1 MPLRSLL
8 ALVALA
14 FATSLVSAAD
24 HWTQFRGPNGTGHSD
39 SKSLPTKWSDTEN
52 VAWKT
57 PIQGK
62 AWSSPVVL
70 DGQVWVT
77 NAPPDGKWASAV
89 CLDLDSGKI
98 VRDIKLWDI
107 EKPQYCIEKN
117 SYASCTP
124 VIEPGRVYVHF
135 GAHGTACLNTQT
147 GEKLWD
153 RQDLSCNHHR
163 GPASSPILCDDLLIL
178 TFDGFDV
185 QYVVAL
191 NKNTGKTVW
200 KKDRNI
206 EYGSDNGDIKK
217 AYSTPALFEL
227 DGKVQLVNPS
237 AGAAISYDPKTG
249 DELWRIRCGGMN
261 VSSPPLF
268 GKGLIYM
275 TTAAGGFNLYAVKAG
290 GKGDITGSHLAWK
303 SSKAVAKKSAPL
315 LIGNRIFMSTDD
327 GVLSATDATSGEP
340 LWQKRVGGEF
350 SASPVFADGKIY
362 FCGEDGVTHV
372 VAPGAEGSEPEILA
386 QNKLP
391 AGFMASPAVVG
402 NSLLLRT
409 KTHLYR
415 IAEKK

>member
-1 MPLRSLL
+1 MILRSLAAIL
-8 ALVALA
+8 AIAC
-14 FATSLVSAAD
+14 FVSNLRAAD
-24 HWTQFRGPNGTGHSD
+24 SWTQFRGPNGAGHSD
-39 SKSLPTKWSDTEN
+39 SKGLPVEWSEEKN

-57 PIQGK
+57 PIPGK

-70 DGQVWVT
+70 DGQIWVT

-89 CLDLDSGKI
+89 CLDLESGKI
-98 VRDIKLWDI
+98 LHDIKLWDI

-135 GAHGTACLNTQT
+135 GAHGTAAIDTAS
-147 GEKLWD
+147 GKKIWE
-153 RQDLSCNHHR
+153 RQDLPCNHHR
-163 GPASSPILCDDLLIL
+163 GPASSPILYDDLLIL
-178 TFDGFDV
+178 TFDGFDQ

-191 NKNTGKTVW
+191 NKNDGKTVW

-217 AYSTPALFEL
+217 AYCTPSLLEVA
-227 DGKVQLVNPS
+227 GKLQLVNPS
-237 AGAAISYDPKTG
+237 AGAAIAYDPKSG
-249 DELWRIRCGGMN
+249 DELWRVRCGGMN

-268 GKGLIYM
+268 GNGLIYM
-275 TTAAGGFNLYAVKAG
+275 TTAAGGFNLYAVKPG
-290 GKGDITGSHLAWK
+290 GKGDITGSHVAWK
-303 SSKAVAKKSAPL
+303 SSKAVGKKSGPL

-327 GVLSATDATSGEP
+327 GILSATDATDGTP

-372 VAPGAEGSEPEILA
+372 VDPGKEGEEPQVLA
-386 QNKLP
+386 QNKLG

-415 IAEKK
+415 IAKDK